1 MSDALKSKEL
11 LRRYS
16 IARIP
21 FVAINT
27 IERGRALSILK
38 EISDDLNLPF
48 YVHTLSRGLYDLVTD
63 KSINSDKSV
72 YGAIDFMSEQMKR
85 KQNMTLILTVPPDI
99 SNDTPDFQQVSD
111 LVTLAAES
119 GGVVIV
125 LTNNPVWNQLQR
137 MGMVVK
143 IDLPNEEEMY
153 SIIKKYIDDYR
164 SEIPIEWD
172 ESDIREA
179 ASALAGV
186 TRIEA
191 ENVIA
196 SLIANRAI
204 RKSDM
209 AEIRY
214 VKNRLFSD
222 ITGLEKIDVDE
233 GVNDVGGLMGL
244 RRWLNEKKELLTPEK
259 RAELRAIGL
268 RPPRGILL
276 VGVPGCGK
284 SLLQNL
290 FQLTGNCRCIGWI
303 SRLFKVNLLDNQNN
317 N

>member
-27 IERGRALSILK
+27 IERGGALSILK

-268 RPPRGILL
+268 RPPSRHL
-276 VGVPGCGK
+276 VGGC
-284 SLLQNL
+284 
-290 FQLTGNCRCIGWI
+290 
-303 SRLFKVNLLDNQNN
+303 SRLW
-317 N
+317 

>member
-1 MSDALKSKEL
+1 
-11 LRRYS
+11 
-16 IARIP
+16 
-21 FVAINT
+21 
-27 IERGRALSILK
+27 
-38 EISDDLNLPF
+38 
-48 YVHTLSRGLYDLVTD
+48 
-63 KSINSDKSV
+63 
-72 YGAIDFMSEQMKR
+72 
-85 KQNMTLILTVPPDI
+85 
-99 SNDTPDFQQVSD
+99 
-111 LVTLAAES
+111 
-119 GGVVIV
+119 
-125 LTNNPVWNQLQR
+125 

-284 SLLQNL
+284 SLSAKS
-290 FQLTGNCRCIGWI
+290 I
-303 SRLFKVNLLDNQNN
+303 SANWKLPLYRLDFATVQGKFVGQ
-317 N
+317 

>member
-284 SLLQNL
+284 SLSAKS
-290 FQLTGNCRCIGWI
+290 I
-303 SRLFKVNLLDNQNN
+303 SANWKLPL
-317 N
+317 

>member
-1 MSDALKSKEL
+1 M
-11 LRRYS
+11 
-16 IARIP
+16 
-21 FVAINT
+21 
-27 IERGRALSILK
+27 
-38 EISDDLNLPF
+38 
-48 YVHTLSRGLYDLVTD
+48 
-63 KSINSDKSV
+63 
-72 YGAIDFMSEQMKR
+72 
-85 KQNMTLILTVPPDI
+85 
-99 SNDTPDFQQVSD
+99 
-111 LVTLAAES
+111 VTLAAES

-233 GVNDVGGLMGL
+233 GVNDVGGLMGS
-244 RRWLNEKKELLTPEK
+244 ED
-259 RAELRAIGL
+259 G
-268 RPPRGILL
+268 
-276 VGVPGCGK
+276 
-284 SLLQNL
+284 
-290 FQLTGNCRCIGWI
+290 
-303 SRLFKVNLLDNQNN
+303 
-317 N
+317 